1 MSRRV
6 DTDVL
11 NQLSSYINAGYTVTA
26 MSKKLGMT
34 TLTLRQRIRRNSQ
47 YIISKLPPTKHTTLR
62 LLISKGRN
70 PNNISLALDIPE
82 TLVNRAIEH
91 YKDEDYPSLRGSVR

>member
-11 NQLSSYINAGYTVTA
+11 NQLSSYINAGYTITA
-26 MSKKLGMT
+26 MSKKLGMS

-47 YIISKLPPTKHTTLR
+47 YLIAKLPSTKHGTLK

-70 PNNISLALDIPE
+70 PNNISLTLDIPE

-91 YKDEDYPSLRGSVR
+91 YNADDFPVERRKL